1 MDDEAYDFVTRH
13 FQNTSSTTKNELN
26 ILVQKF
32 KRLEADSKVN
42 IDDKILQI
50 L

>member
-1 MDDEAYDFVTRH
+1 MDDEAYDFITRH
-13 FQNTSSTTKNELN
+13 FQNTSSTNKNELN

-32 KRLEADSKVN
+32 KRLEAESSVN
-42 IDDKILQI
+42 IDDKIIKI